1 MSKRAI
7 PQVPQA
13 DLARVNFDKAVK
25 ENLEKVTGQIGG
37 KLERL
42 SDSASLADVIAKVN
56 QIIDQLQ

>member
-1 MSKRAI
+1 MKRAI

-42 SDSASLADVIAKVN
+42 SEDASLADLIAKMNEV
-56 QIIDQLQ
+56 IDRLQ